1 MDFRQLEAFVN
12 VAKYK
17 NFSKAGKALYL
28 SQPTISLHISNL
40 EKELSVSLFD
50 RTSKEVNLT
59 PSGKEF
65 LTYALDMI
73 NMKNKALHH
82 IMSTENTIT
91 GSIHIST
98 STTPNLVLL
107 PRAIKAFQLMN
118 PDVKFIIEEK
128 SSTLILED
136 VCSLNSDI
144 GLVGMKVE
152 NDRFLSTHL
161 FDDELVFICSKD
173 APLNGVVE
181 IKDLAGH
188 NFIGRTDQSATRVDL
203 ERAMVEQG
211 IDVSMLENIIE
222 IDNMNLTLQLVAE
235 NVGISYMSKCIFN
248 CYRNFI
254 NIKDFQIRGLNIAR
268 HIYLLTNRRRTLSPA
283 VEDFV
288 ELLKTMEKPVILPL
302 DDLHE

>member
-65 LTYALDMI
+65 LTYALDML

-82 IMSTENTIT
+82 ITSSENTIS
-91 GSIHIST
+91 GSINIST

-107 PRAIKAFQLMN
+107 PRAIKTFQQMN
-118 PDVKFIIEEK
+118 PKVKFIIEEK

-136 VCSLNSDI
+136 VCSLNSDL

-152 NDRFLSTHL
+152 NDRFFSTHL

-181 IKDLAGH
+181 ISELAGH

-235 NVGISYMSKCIFN
+235 NVGISYMSKSIFN

-254 NIKDFQIRGLNIAR
+254 NIKDFQIRGLNITR
-268 HIYLLTNRRRTLSPA
+268 HINLITNRRRTLSPA

-288 ELLKTMEKPVILPL
+288 ELLKKMEKPRDLSL
-302 DDLHE
+302 DNLHK

>member
-1 MDFRQLEAFVN
+1 
-12 VAKYK
+12 
-17 NFSKAGKALYL
+17 
-28 SQPTISLHISNL
+28 
-40 EKELSVSLFD
+40 
-50 RTSKEVNLT
+50 
-59 PSGKEF
+59 
-65 LTYALDMI
+65 
-73 NMKNKALHH
+73 
-82 IMSTENTIT
+82 
-91 GSIHIST
+91 
-98 STTPNLVLL
+98 
-107 PRAIKAFQLMN
+107 
-118 PDVKFIIEEK
+118 
-128 SSTLILED
+128 
-136 VCSLNSDI
+136 
-144 GLVGMKVE
+144 
-152 NDRFLSTHL
+152 
-161 FDDELVFICSKD
+161 LVFICSKD